1 VSGAEDRAAAAGP
14 AAPAAPNPLRLV
26 LTLAAAGLLS
36 GLAIAG
42 IYQVTLPRITANKAE
57 AMRRAVFEVLP
68 GAERLQRLVWTDGGL
83 VPAEKGEP
91 SVYSAYGS
99 DGAFVGYAVP
109 AEGAGFQD
117 NIKLIYGYLPGE
129 HRIVGMRVL
138 ESRETPGLGDR
149 IIKDQAFV
157 NQFRDLSVQPSIV
170 LVKGKGTQEND
181 VDAITGATISS
192 TAVVKILNAAVTAWA
207 SRLPAPGQ
215 EPPAPAA
222 GAAPGKTPATDS
234 PETAA
239 PPAGEGGS

>member
-1 VSGAEDRAAAAGP
+1 MSGAEDRAAAAGP
-14 AAPAAPNPLRLV
+14 AAPAAPNPWRLI

-57 AMRRAVFEVLP
+57 AMRRAVFQVLP
-68 GAERLQRLVWTDGGL
+68 GAERLQRLVWTGTGL

-91 SVYSAYGS
+91 SLYSAYKA
-99 DGAFVGYAVP
+99 DGTFVGYAVP

-117 NIKLIYGYLPGE
+117 NIKLIYGYLPRE

-149 IIKDQAFV
+149 IIKDKNFV
-157 NQFRDLSVQPSIV
+157 DQFRDLSIQPTIV
-170 LVKGKGTQEND
+170 LVKGKGTKENE

-192 TAVVKILNAAVTAWA
+192 TAVVKILNAATTAWA
-207 SRLPAPGQ
+207 TRFPAPGQ
-215 EPPAPAA
+215 EPPPPAEGAGTAPA
-222 GAAPGKTPATDS
+222 GGS

-239 PPAGEGGS
+239 PPAGEGGP

>member
-1 VSGAEDRAAAAGP
+1 MSGAEDRAAAAVP
-14 AAPAAPNPLRLV
+14 AAPPAPNPWRLI

-42 IYQVTLPRITANKAE
+42 IYQVTLPRITANKAA

-68 GAERLQRLVWTDGGL
+68 GAERLQRLVWTDGAL
-83 VPAEKGEP
+83 VPGEKGEP

-99 DGAFVGYAVP
+99 DGTFIGFAVP

-129 HRIVGMRVL
+129 RRIVGMRVL

-157 NQFRDLSVQPSIV
+157 GQFRDLSVDPTIV
-170 LVKGKGTQEND
+170 LIKGTGTEPNE

-192 TAVVKILNAAVTAWA
+192 TAVVKILNAATATWA
-207 SRLPAPGQ
+207 SRLPGPENA
-215 EPPAPAA
+215 PPAPAGE
-222 GAAPGKTPATDS
+222 GA
-234 PETAA
+234 PETEPGA
-239 PPAGEGGS
+239 PEAVTPPTVEGGS